1 MIQDMIAD
9 ISSDVDAA
17 RLLVWRAADLI
28 RRGEPCE
35 AAVHGH
41 CDTSG
46 PAGLFAT
53 DALIGEE
60 DLAIRY
66 TVRRYVE
73 DKVKPQLADWYES
86 ASIPA
91 HAARAAAGPAQGQR

>member
-1 MIQDMIAD
+1 M
-9 ISSDVDAA
+9 
-17 RLLVWRAADLI
+17 
-28 RRGEPCE
+28 
-35 AAVHGH
+35 
-41 CDTSG
+41 
-46 PAGLFAT
+46 AT
-53 DALIGEE
+53 VTPQAPLACSQPDALIGEE
-60 DLAIRY
+60 DLAIRD